1 MTFLVFSVFPAPD
14 SPLNTCKH
22 TEKLSD
28 PHIVN
33 DQIIK
38 CTRAGSRDSRAEDRL
53 VLAVCGRRQTPA
65 LNTFTTHFTSDD
77 ALFHLFSLNDFI
89 RVSYF
94 KSRVYFIYIL
104 SD

>member
-65 LNTFTTHFTSDD
+65 LNTFTSDD
-77 ALFHLFSLNDFI
+77 ALFHLFSLTDFI

-94 KSRVYFIYIL
+94 KSRVYSIYIYIYIL